1 MYDHVSLTLSPKG
14 FIWYELYLISVDN
27 KGHPS
32 SVPKHLYLS
41 VPIQASMGGMGGM
54 GGIDL
59 ATAQRTNSE
68 GQA

>member
-41 VPIQASMGGMGGM
+41 VPIQASMGGMGG
-54 GGIDL
+54 IDL